1 MTGDFEVTYFYGMST
16 GSGQYDAAVTI
27 AAIAD
32 PSRRLIL
39 DLLRAKD
46 GQAVRAYE
54 EALPHLGR
62 HAVLK
67 HVSVLERAGLLL
79 TRKVGRQR
87 FCYLNPVPLLDL
99 ARQWTTDYSA
109 AWGHQLI
116 DLRNHTETLERN
128 STMTDQAPDF
138 VQQVVIHAPIQ
149 RVWDAITTTDAH
161 RWYFGARLSTTEQGA
176 DYTIDDTDDRTHIRG
191 TNLEVDPPRLL
202 VQTFDARWDEGVRA
216 DAPSHVTW
224 RLEERGPLTF
234 VTVEHRGVAG
244 TETGRQSARG
254 WPCLLSSLKT
264 YLETGSPLPLPAGMA
279 G

>member
-1 MTGDFEVTYFYGMST
+1 MSDST
-16 GSGQYDAAVTI
+16 GQYDAAATI

-32 PSRRLIL
+32 PGRRVML
-39 DLLRAKD
+39 DLLRAKG
-46 GQAVRAYE
+46 GQPVRALE
-54 EALPHLGR
+54 DALPHLGR

-67 HVSVLERAGLLL
+67 HVGVLERAGLLL
-79 TRKVGRQR
+79 TRKLGRQR
-87 FCYLNPVPLLDL
+87 ICYLNPVPVLDL

-116 DLRNHTETLERN
+116 GLRNYSEILERN
-128 STMTDQAPDF
+128 ITMTDQAPDF
-138 VQQVVIHAPIQ
+138 VQQVVIHAPLQ
-149 RVWDAITTTDAH
+149 RVWDAITTTEAH
-161 RWYFGARLSTTEQGA
+161 EWYFGSRLSTTEQGA
-176 DYTIDDTDDRTHIRG
+176 DYTIDDTVDHTHIRG

-244 TETGRQSARG
+244 TETGRQSAMG
-254 WPCLLSSLKT
+254 WPYLLSNLKT
-264 YLETGSPLPLPAGMA
+264 YVETGSPLPAGMA